1 MFQALM
7 LYSSLLLQEMFVCR
21 LPTKLLLFVREFVG
35 NEDDDKTEQA
45 AFKKKEWT
53 QSVSFSRQQE

>member
-21 LPTKLLLFVREFVG
+21 FPTKLLLFVREFVG

-45 AFKKKEWT
+45 AFKKKE
-53 QSVSFSRQQE
+53 